1 MPEIHYFQRFIFKT
15 VAMLDVIIIID
26 LVDGSIIVLKLLI
39 VAFPSHIHLK
49 QFRFC
54 SKSFKLLFLCSSCF
68 FCTFQDWLVNQL
80 EKIILCFEAFNC
92 CISILLLLI
101 WLMVQLFIEKK
112 ILHNF
117 LELRKLSINMLQR

>member
-1 MPEIHYFQRFIFKT
+1 
-15 VAMLDVIIIID
+15 MLDVIIIID

-68 FCTFQDWLVNQL
+68 FCTFQD
-80 EKIILCFEAFNC
+80 
-92 CISILLLLI
+92 
-101 WLMVQLFIEKK
+101 
-112 ILHNF
+112 
-117 LELRKLSINMLQR
+117 